1 MKLFR
6 NHIPTREGFL
16 VNRHSK
22 KCHYIITHEG
32 VFVIYKYSRDMK
44 KSQEVK
50 TNIIEFGNK
59 KFLVEPTTGELLE
72 ILSDKTKN
80 GKVRPWREHKIENQ
94 TVEECYR
101 RIADGSSER
110 DYWEKRADRLHD
122 CGVHLWFNVY
132 SDGNGGETMKI
143 KHAESCRV
151 RLCPLCTWRRS
162 IKIQTHTHKI
172 LEAMQ
177 KEKEYAYILVTLT
190 VPNVTADKLSDKI
203 TDMMKSWDRFQ
214 HYKVFGKAV
223 KGWYRGLEVTHNV
236 EKYRFKWVKD
246 RKTGKKRKVYIVD
259 DNGNRLPNPSYDTY
273 HPHFHCIMAVEPSY
287 FKHSDYISHEK
298 WLEMWQKATKDPTIT
313 QVDVRRVKPK
323 KPDKTGVSF
332 ADMIM
337 SAVCE
342 VAKYTVKSS
351 DYILPWDWDM
361 SCKSVEV
368 LDKALANRRLVAYGG
383 VMKDWHKKLNL
394 DDEIDGDLIEDGET
408 PNGEV
413 IREVCAFWNV
423 GYQQYVIV
431 EG

>member
-1 MKLFR
+1 M
-6 NHIPTREGFL
+6 I
-16 VNRHSK
+16 
-22 KCHYIITHEG
+22 
-32 VFVIYKYSRDMK
+32 
-44 KSQEVK
+44 KSQYLIEK
-50 TNIIEFGNK
+50 NIMLDGKAYLLDE
-59 KFLVEPTTGELLE
+59 ETGELHE
-72 ILSDKTKN
+72 ILTDKTKN
-80 GKVRPWREHKIENQ
+80 GKVRPWKEHKIENQ

-101 RIADGSSER
+101 RLADGSSES
-110 DYWEKRADRLHD
+110 DYWEKRADRLHN

-132 SDGNGGETMKI
+132 SDGNGGETMKV

-162 IKIQTHTHKI
+162 IKIQTHTRKI

-203 TDMMKSWDRFQ
+203 TDMMSAWNRFAG
-214 HYKVFGKAV
+214 YKALGKAV

-259 DNGNRLPNPSYDTY
+259 DNGNRLPNLSYDTY
-273 HPHFHCIMAVEPSY
+273 HPHFHCVMAVEPSY
-287 FKHSDYISHEK
+287 FNSRDYISRDE
-298 WLEMWQKATKDPTIT
+298 WLAMWQKATKDLTIT

-394 DDEIDGDLIEDGET
+394 DDEIDGNLIEDGET

-413 IREVCAFWNV
+413 IGEVCAVWNV
-423 GYQQYVIV
+423 GYQQYFV